1 MKTLIALSFS
11 LLFSHTSFAMESFK
25 FTTPRGAEL
34 EVMIHASAKPNSPTI
49 IVAPGQSCNSKGPL
63 FEEMGI
69 AGAKADFTIVR
80 FEWAYCLT
88 STPNPSPNLINEIED
103 YQAVMAYAVTL
114 PQVDPTRLV
123 LAGKSLGSLVAYAV
137 FRQTPSARALSLL
150 TPVCSYTTDE
160 EGRRLPEPQRVC
172 EENYPGLKLD
182 PRPVHMAMGDKD
194 DLCILHV
201 LFDYLKDS
209 QGNIHVQV
217 AGGDHGFRL
226 RKTDGSLDNERTQR
240 NIQIVVQGFL
250 NWADLK
256 LNP

>member
-1 MKTLIALSFS
+1 
-11 LLFSHTSFAMESFK
+11 
-25 FTTPRGAEL
+25 
-34 EVMIHASAKPNSPTI
+34 MIHASSKLNSPTV

-88 STPNPSPNLINEIED
+88 ATPTPSPNLINEIED
-103 YQAVMAYAVTL
+103 YQAVMAHALTL
-114 PQVDPTRLV
+114 PQVDPARLV
-123 LAGKSLGSLVAYAV
+123 LAGKSLGSIVAYAV
-137 FRQTPSARALSLL
+137 FSTTPAARALSLL

-160 EGRRLPEPQRVC
+160 EGRRLPEPLRVC
-172 EENYPGLKLD
+172 EENYPNLKDD
-182 PRPVHMAMGDKD
+182 PRSVHMAMGDKD

-209 QGNIHVQV
+209 KGNIHVKV

-240 NIQIVVQGFL
+240 NILTVVQGFF

-256 LNP
+256 LHP